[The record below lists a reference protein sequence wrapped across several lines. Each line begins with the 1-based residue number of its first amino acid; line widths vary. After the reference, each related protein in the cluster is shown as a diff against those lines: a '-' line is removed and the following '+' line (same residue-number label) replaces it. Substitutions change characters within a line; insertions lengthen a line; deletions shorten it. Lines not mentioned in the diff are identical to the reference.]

1 MIIDK
6 ISNTINYRK
15 LFVAGTAVLAVSAAM
30 AGTYAL
36 YLQMKIKYQVL
47 AVSAA
52 MAGTYKVVVPL
63 SEDEEGAMAYL
74 SNYDTGEN
82 IDSVLVA
89 DNKAVFTGKL
99 DKAIAA
105 RMMLDGK
112 RTGVF
117 FVEPDAEVVLDV
129 KTNEAKG
136 GALNAANAGF
146 AAKERELV
154 AAFVP
159 LPTRQPKRPY
169 TKNTW
174 PSATA

>member
-1 MIIDK
+1 M
-6 ISNTINYRK
+6 
-15 LFVAGTAVLAVSAAM
+15 
-30 AGTYAL
+30 
-36 YLQMKIKYQVL
+36 
-47 AVSAA
+47 
-52 MAGTYKVVVPL
+52 
-63 SEDEEGAMAYL
+63 
-74 SNYDTGEN
+74 
-82 IDSVLVA
+82 LVA

>member
-1 MIIDK
+1 MK
-6 ISNTINYRK
+6 ESNW
-15 LFVAGTAVLAVSAAM
+15 
-30 AGTYAL
+30 
-36 YLQMKIKYQVL
+36 
-47 AVSAA
+47 
-52 MAGTYKVVVPL
+52 
-63 SEDEEGAMAYL
+63 
-74 SNYDTGEN
+74 
-82 IDSVLVA
+82 SVLLGA
-89 DNKAVFTGKL
+89 AFLMATSAIGPGFLTQTTVFTGKL

-169 TKNTW
+169 TKNTC

>member
-30 AGTYAL
+30 AGTY
-36 YLQMKIKYQVL
+36 
-47 AVSAA
+47 
-52 MAGTYKVVVPL
+52 KVVVLL
-63 SEDEEGAMAYL
+63 SEDL

>member
-15 LFVAGTAVLAVSAAM
+15 LFVAGTA
-30 AGTYAL
+30 
-36 YLQMKIKYQVL
+36 VL

-105 RMMLDGK
+105 LDC
-112 RTGVF
+112 
-117 FVEPDAEVVLDV
+117 
-129 KTNEAKG
+129 
-136 GALNAANAGF
+136 GAYVIGEIVSGE
-146 AAKERELV
+146 ERVTLC
-154 AAFVP
+154 
-159 LPTRQPKRPY
+159 
-169 TKNTW
+169 
-174 PSATA
+174 